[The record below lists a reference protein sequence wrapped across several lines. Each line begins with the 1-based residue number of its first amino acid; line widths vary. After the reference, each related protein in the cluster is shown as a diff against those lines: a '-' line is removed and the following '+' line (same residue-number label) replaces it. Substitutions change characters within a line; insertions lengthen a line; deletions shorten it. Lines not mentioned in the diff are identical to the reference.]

1 MTSIEITNIIK
12 GVLNHIQPGASL
24 ENPKLDFKAKWY
36 DLKDEEQINEFLKDS
51 SAIAN
56 TPGLD
61 GFIVIGYDEKANVY
75 SPSVFKDCK
84 LKDENELTNLL
95 IKRLDRN
102 FRIANYDIIIDR
114 HPLSVLHIPPSF
126 DKPHVIRNYIKNG
139 KPTEHRVF
147 IRHGSTTRVAT
158 KYDHDFMAYDRKNNI
173 PEYSVFISA
182 SRLSFSPHLGPT
194 KTVDMSVGLII
205 ENNGIRPVAIKHIKL
220 NFAYKDLIR
229 TFISKTNKEEQVN
242 SNIAVSNIIVQAGT
256 IKNLPGLQFNA
267 EKSMTQ
273 SEFEEYQR
281 SYTQFDTLGAEI
293 RLNNGRVFQIKVEI
307 E

>member
-1 MTSIEITNIIK
+1 MTSAEITNLIK
-12 GVLNHIQPGASL
+12 GVFSNIQPGASL

-36 DLKDEEQINEFLKDS
+36 DLKDEEDINEFLKDS

-61 GFIVIGYDEKANVY
+61 GFIVIGYDEKRDVY
-75 SPSVFKDCK
+75 SPSFFKDCK
-84 LKDENELTNLL
+84 LKDDNELTNLL

-102 FRIANYDIIIDR
+102 FRIANYDITIDG

-126 DKPHVIRNYIKNG
+126 DKPHVIRNYTKNG
-139 KPTEHRVF
+139 KSTEHRVF
-147 IRHGSTTRVAT
+147 IRHGSTVRVAT

-173 PEYSVFISA
+173 PEYSIFIS
-182 SRLSFSPHLGPT
+182 SSKLSFSPRLSPT
-194 KTVDMSVGLII
+194 NAVDMNVGLII

-220 NFAYKDLIR
+220 NFTYKDLKR

-242 SNIAVSNIIVQAGT
+242 SHIEVSNIIVQAGT
-256 IKNLPGLQFNA
+256 IKNLPGLQFSA
-267 EKSMTQ
+267 EKAMTHSEYKEYAQ
-273 SEFEEYQR
+273 SYNQFE
-281 SYTQFDTLGAEI
+281 TLDAEI
-293 RLNNGRVFQIKVEI
+293 QLNNGRVFKIKVEI